1 MHNYIHLIEV
11 KDCRFFVSLIL
22 PSLGVIL
29 STEDVKRLLDNQ
41 MLAVKKAAAR
51 ERGREEKCAWLDRL
65 QSTV

>member
-1 MHNYIHLIEV
+1 M
-11 KDCRFFVSLIL
+11 
-22 PSLGVIL
+22 L